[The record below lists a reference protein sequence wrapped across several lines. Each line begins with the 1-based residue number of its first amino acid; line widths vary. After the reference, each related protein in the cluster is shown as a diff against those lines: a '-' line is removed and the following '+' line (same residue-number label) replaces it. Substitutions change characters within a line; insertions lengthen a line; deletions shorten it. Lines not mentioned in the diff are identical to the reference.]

1 MMHIEIAARQ
11 LAGCTDF
18 VPCPARLHLGS
29 QNAEGVDVLSFALPA
44 AWAGKSVALH
54 IERADGTPQSPL
66 LLDGQGQVDVDR
78 RLTAAR
84 AGRWMLTATDGD
96 GYTAYTQPG
105 CFDTGETLP
114 TDSVGEPPSPSLY
127 EQFVAQVLGS
137 AGDAVMQLQQ
147 LMKKLLEP
155 YVKTAPV
162 DLAPGGLNLFL
173 VLGVNGV
180 GKTTSI
186 AKLGAWYRDRGKRV
200 LFAAADTFRAAA
212 VDQLDIHAERLGMRI
227 VKQSTGSDP
236 GAVVYDALSSAI
248 AHNDDLVLADTAGRM
263 HNKENLMKELQK
275 IDKIIDKRGIP
286 AERYRKLLVIDA
298 TTGQNGLSQAMLFN
312 SAVRLD
318 GVILTKYDSAAKGGA
333 LVQIGQQLGLPI
345 LFVGT
350 GEKYTDIHP
359 FDKDEFLDALV
370 GIGE

>member
-1 MMHIEIAARQ
+1 
-11 LAGCTDF
+11 
-18 VPCPARLHLGS
+18 
-29 QNAEGVDVLSFALPA
+29 
-44 AWAGKSVALH
+44 
-54 IERADGTPQSPL
+54 
-66 LLDGQGQVDVDR
+66 
-78 RLTAAR
+78 
-84 AGRWMLTATDGD
+84 
-96 GYTAYTQPG
+96 
-105 CFDTGETLP
+105 
-114 TDSVGEPPSPSLY
+114 
-127 EQFVAQVLGS
+127 
-137 AGDAVMQLQQ
+137 
-147 LMKKLLEP
+147 
-155 YVKTAPV
+155 
-162 DLAPGGLNLFL
+162 
-173 VLGVNGV
+173 
-180 GKTTSI
+180 
-186 AKLGAWYRDRGKRV
+186 
-200 LFAAADTFRAAA
+200 
-212 VDQLDIHAERLGMRI
+212 MRI

-286 AERYRKLLVIDA
+286 TERYRKLLVIDA

-359 FDKDEFLDALV
+359 FNKDEFLDALV